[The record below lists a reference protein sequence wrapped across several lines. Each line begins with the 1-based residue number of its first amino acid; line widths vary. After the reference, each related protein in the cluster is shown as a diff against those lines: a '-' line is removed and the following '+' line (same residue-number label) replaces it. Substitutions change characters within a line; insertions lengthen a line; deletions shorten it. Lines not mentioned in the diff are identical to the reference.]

1 MRVILLI
8 LAITFFSCGSNKD
21 SKKKII
27 LKRVETSTNE
37 ENALMKLIPKEKNN
51 KEFDCTIKVDKN
63 CDYYFNKSL
72 IKLSNLKDSLK
83 TLKQESKRLKAKLL
97 IDKEVKMEKTLE
109 IMNIAKEL
117 EIKLILEAE

>member
-1 MRVILLI
+1 
-8 LAITFFSCGSNKD
+8 
-21 SKKKII
+21 
-27 LKRVETSTNE
+27 
-37 ENALMKLIPKEKNN
+37 MKLIPKEKNN